1 MFSNC
6 GDGEDS
12 LSVPWTARRSNQSIL
27 KEINPE
33 YSLEGLMLKLQ
44 YFHHLMWRANT
55 LKKAWCWE
63 RLRAEGEGGNR
74 GWDGWMASLAQWTM
88 NLNKLW
94 KIAKDREA
102 WCAAVHRVAKSRT
115 WLSKWTTVGTAMCLP
130 FLPFSNGSAYWIYS
144 VPVNMVG
151 KQITSLFHK
160 CLSQ

>member
-1 MFSNC
+1 MLSNC

-12 LSVPWTARRSNQSIL
+12 LRVPWTARRSNQSIL

-44 YFHHLMWRANT
+44 YFNHLMWRANT

-63 RLRAEGEGGNR
+63 RLKTEGEGGNR
-74 GWDGWMASLAQWTM
+74 GWDGWMASLTQWTM

-102 WCAAVHRVAKSRT
+102 WCAAVHRITKTRT
-115 WLSKWTTVGTAMCLP
+115 WLSKWTIVTAMRLS
-130 FLPFSNGSAYWIYS
+130 FLPFSDGSAYWIYS

-151 KQITSLFHK
+151 KQIT
-160 CLSQ
+160 CLSIS